1 MTLDELKQHKDG
13 VCLGYSTIDYLLTKV
28 YPYNTPE
35 CPHLK
40 GYKDFGNVKLYPRL
54 LYINNEQGEGI
65 LCRLMFGKLHA
76 PVGLL
81 NKPSTYQNTKYE
93 HKTYISPP
101 SVKLPI
107 DTNIDSIYEVKD

>member
-13 VCLGYSTIDYLLTKV
+13 VCLGYSTINYLLTKV

-40 GYKDFGNVKLYPRL
+40 GYKDYGNVKLYPRL

-81 NKPSTYQNTKYE
+81 NKPSKYQNTNYE
-93 HKTYISPP
+93 HKTYVAPP

-107 DTNIDSIYEVKD
+107 NTNIDLIYEVKE

>member
-13 VCLGYSTIDYLLTKV
+13 VCLGYSTIDYLLSKV

-40 GYKDFGNVKLYPRL
+40 SYKDFGNVKLYPRL

-81 NKPSTYQNTKYE
+81 NEHRTYVA
-93 HKTYISPP
+93 PP

-107 DTNIDSIYEVKD
+107 NTNIDSIYEVIE

>member
-81 NKPSTYQNTKYE
+81 DKSSKSP
-93 HKTYISPP
+93 KTYISPP

-107 DTNIDSIYEVKD
+107 DTNIDSIYEVKEGK

>member
-40 GYKDFGNVKLYPRL
+40 GYKDYGNVKLYPRL
-54 LYINNEQGEGI
+54 LYIKNEQGEGI
-65 LCRLMFGKLHA
+65 LCRLMFGKLHV

-81 NKPSTYQNTKYE
+81 NKQSKNP
-93 HKTYISPP
+93 KTYIAPP
-101 SVKLPI
+101 TVKLPI
-107 DTNIDSIYEVKD
+107 DTNIDSIYEVKE